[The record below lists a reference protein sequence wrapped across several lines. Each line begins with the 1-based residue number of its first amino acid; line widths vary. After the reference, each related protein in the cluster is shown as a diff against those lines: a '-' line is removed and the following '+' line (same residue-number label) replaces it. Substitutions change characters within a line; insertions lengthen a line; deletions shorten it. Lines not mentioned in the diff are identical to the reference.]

1 MVNYN
6 LVIIS
11 NQTNTFRKIIS
22 YIKKMIISKQQ
33 MGIIKLK
40 KHEIHINQEV
50 SAHGKRRRNTTFNH

>member
-50 SAHGKRRRNTTFNH
+50 SAHGKRR